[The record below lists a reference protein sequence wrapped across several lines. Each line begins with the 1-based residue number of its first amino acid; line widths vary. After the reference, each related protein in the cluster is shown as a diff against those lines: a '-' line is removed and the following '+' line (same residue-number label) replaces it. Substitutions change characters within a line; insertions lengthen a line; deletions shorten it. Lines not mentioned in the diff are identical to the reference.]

1 MADNAETPKRMPPE
15 SVSLQFI
22 GELIMPK
29 CDNKDL
35 TGLFRRYQLL
45 FEHFANM
52 DKIER
57 VLNYRILCA
66 LILTS
71 HAKKIGDIEEKKKLF
86 DKKNKIF
93 LEIANDISLRRKVAF
108 RYLVSK
114 NFCVVEYCE
123 NCHKKQS
130 EAGTPKHSWKYCK
143 DCKIDRSFYNVL
155 SMYHKFT
162 KGFSCIFL
170 SNDQMKNIVGLKV
183 KQKGKID
190 GAKEEARF
198 DKYQYNIRNLDAI
211 KLDSALEMHDKVL
224 NLDYS

>member
-1 MADNAETPKRMPPE
+1 MSESTEPPKRMPPE
-15 SVSLQFI
+15 SVSLQFA

-29 CDNKDL
+29 CENKDL

-52 DKIER
+52 EKLER

-66 LILTS
+66 LLLTS
-71 HAKKIGDIEEKKKLF
+71 HAKKSTDPEQKKKLF
-86 DKKNKIF
+86 DMKNELYIN
-93 LEIANDISLRRKVAF
+93 IANDMTLRRKVAF

-114 NFCVVEYCE
+114 NFCVVEYCAD
-123 NCHKKQS
+123 CTKKQT
-130 EAGTPKHSWKYCK
+130 EENVPKHSWKYCK
-143 DCKIDRSFYNVL
+143 RCKIDRSFYNVL

-170 SNDQMKNIVGLKV
+170 SNDQMPSINSLKV

-198 DKYQYNIRNLDAI
+198 DKYQYNVRNLDAI
-211 KLDSALEMHDKVL
+211 SLDSALNMYKKVMEL
-224 NLDYS
+224 TY